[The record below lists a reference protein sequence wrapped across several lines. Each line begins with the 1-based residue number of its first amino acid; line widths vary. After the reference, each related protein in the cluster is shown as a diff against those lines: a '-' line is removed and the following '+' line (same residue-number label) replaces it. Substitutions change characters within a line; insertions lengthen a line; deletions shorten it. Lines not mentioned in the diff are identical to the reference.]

1 MIWRVGMSLTVVVL
15 QKEPFPASPSW
26 ASRPEGEGV
35 VGRSLA
41 ASAASPPSSVTKGRR
56 TKGQKETHV
65 TPMPRVASSRHP
77 HPFFRHTLQSRNW
90 SRIPVRPWDEND
102 VRDIHVTLS
111 DSQYPTSSRGS
122 CSLLSSLHIS
132 LLSILYRLF
141 LLSVCLFF
149 LEWFSFFPSSIFAIQ
164 IPPSKKERLSLGTFG
179 MICRVFEGVES
190 RL

>member
-132 LLSILYRLF
+132 LLSIYSVSTF
-141 LLSVCLFF
+141 SPVSLSVFSRMVFF
-149 LEWFSFFPSSIFAIQ
+149 LSFINLRHSNSTF
-164 IPPSKKERLSLGTFG
+164 KKRKIITGNFWYDL
-179 MICRVFEGVES
+179 
-190 RL
+190 